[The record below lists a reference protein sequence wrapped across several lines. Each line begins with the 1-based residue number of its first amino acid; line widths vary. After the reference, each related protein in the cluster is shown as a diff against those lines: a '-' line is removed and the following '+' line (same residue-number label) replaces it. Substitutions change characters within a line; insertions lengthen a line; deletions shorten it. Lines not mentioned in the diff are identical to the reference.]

1 MKLPFIVLSLSFI
14 IQISYCK
21 QHASKDFI
29 QNLKQYIEKENDS
42 KMTQNQA
49 CKQSNDCLKGFFCK
63 NSDCIAKKKEFE
75 SCLSGLDEECE
86 CGKCQSETYKWN
98 KVCFK
103 EDDCLRKGITR
114 FNTCKR
120 NKDCPNDYF
129 CDIKHEV
136 GYCTSK
142 LGNKKIY

>member
-1 MKLPFIVLSLSFI
+1 MKYSIIIIVILSLI
-14 IQISYCK
+14 CK
-21 QHASKDFI
+21 LHASKDFI

-86 CGKCQSETYKWN
+86 CGKCQSETYKLN

-142 LGNKKIY
+142 LGNKKIF